1 MLPKKRR
8 ISRALFSEL
17 LKERNFVY
25 SEHFTLRFSF
35 PKEGSISKVGVS
47 VSKKVSKSAVKRNSV
62 RRRVYT
68 AISKILPQTSQGLF
82 LLIAKPGAEKLKGD
96 VLMKEMVELF
106 NKIRT

>member
-8 ISRALFSEL
+8 ISRALFSDL

-35 PKEGSISKVGVS
+35 PKENTLSRIGVS
-47 VSKKVSKSAVKRNSV
+47 VSKKVSKSAVKRNLI
-62 RRRVYT
+62 RRRSYA
-68 AISKILPQTSQGLF
+68 AITNILAPKSLGLF

-96 VLMKEMVELF
+96 VLMKELVELF
-106 NKIRT
+106 SKIRT